1 MMDAQMRLWSHT
13 GARFFLNREL
23 REVTNNNQQKSTKN
37 GFEIHGLK
45 RISVSNV
52 NKFREAPDAW
62 ACQYLGKQRF
72 PSGWAA
78 VQGQAVEAG
87 VELSLFN
94 GLGIDDAQQHA
105 ISFLKKES
113 LFFDNKLEEIE
124 KRTPIIKRM
133 VENALEQLMPLG
145 MPELPEEGKRQHS
158 IKVPVRFA
166 EGDNG
171 TVDLIGYLD
180 FWYPEHNLI
189 VDLKT
194 TSKAPSKWS
203 LSHGIQAAV
212 YQKAVSAKHGKEPQV
227 KFLYCLTRQKDPFIW
242 MEMTEG
248 AEYLKKFKFTVQ
260 HMERL
265 LRLSN
270 DSNEIIA
277 SIPHNPDTFYWNNA
291 QEIAAT
297 LYGAWGL

>member
-1 MMDAQMRLWSHT
+1 M
-13 GARFFLNREL
+13 
-23 REVTNNNQQKSTKN
+23 N
-37 GFEIHGLK
+37 GFELHGLK

-62 ACQYLGKQRF
+62 ACQYLGKKRF

-87 VELSLFN
+87 VELALFN
-94 GLGIDDAQQHA
+94 GMGIDDAQEHA

-113 LFFDNKLEEIE
+113 LWFNNKLEEIE

-145 MPELPEEGKRQHS
+145 MPEKPEEGSRQHAVN
-158 IKVPVRFA
+158 IPVRFNEA
-166 EGDNG
+166 PNG
-171 TVDLIGYLD
+171 TVDLLGYLD
-180 FWYPEHNLI
+180 FKYIKKHNLV

-212 YQKAVSAKHGKEPQV
+212 YQKAVAAEIGHTPRV
-227 KFLYCLTRQKDPFIW
+227 KFLYCLTRQKDPFVW
-242 MEMTEG
+242 LEMTEG
-248 AEYLKKFKFTVQ
+248 EEYLKKFKFTVQ
-260 HMERL
+260 QMERL

-291 QEIAAT
+291 EEIAQT
-297 LYGAWGL
+297 FYGA

>member
-1 MMDAQMRLWSHT
+1 M
-13 GARFFLNREL
+13 
-23 REVTNNNQQKSTKN
+23 TNNNQQKSTKN

-260 HMERL
+260 QMERL

-297 LYGAWGL
+297 FYGA

>member
-1 MMDAQMRLWSHT
+1 MAD
-13 GARFFLNREL
+13 
-23 REVTNNNQQKSTKN
+23 NNQQN
-37 GFEIHGLK
+37 GFQIHGIK

-62 ACQYLGKQRF
+62 ACQYLGKKRF

-78 VQGQAVEAG
+78 VQGKAVEAG
-87 VELSLFN
+87 VELALFN
-94 GLGIDDAQQHA
+94 GLGIDDAQEHA
-105 ISFLKKES
+105 ISTLKKES

-145 MPELPEEGKRQHS
+145 MPEKPAEGQRQHS
-158 IKVPVRFA
+158 VGIPVRFA
-166 EGDNG
+166 EGENG
-171 TVDLIGYLD
+171 TVDLLGYLD
-180 FWYPEHNLI
+180 FWYPQHNLV

-212 YQKAVSAKHGKEPQV
+212 YQRAVAQQTGQRPSV
-227 KFLYCLTRQKDPFIW
+227 KFLYCLTRQKDPFVW
-242 MEMTEG
+242 LEMTEG
-248 AEYLKKFKFTVQ
+248 QEYLKKFKFTVTQ
-260 HMERL
+260 MEKL
-265 LRLSN
+265 LRLSH

-277 SIPHNPDTFYWNNA
+277 SIPHNPDSFYWNNA
-291 QEIAAT
+291 EEIAAT
-297 LYGAWGL
+297 FYGA

>member
-1 MMDAQMRLWSHT
+1 M
-13 GARFFLNREL
+13 
-23 REVTNNNQQKSTKN
+23 TNNNQQKSTKN

-212 YQKAVSAKHGKEPQV
+212 YQKAVSAKHGKKPQV

-260 HMERL
+260 QMERL

-297 LYGAWGL
+297 FYCA

>member
-1 MMDAQMRLWSHT
+1 MADN
-13 GARFFLNREL
+13 NR
-23 REVTNNNQQKSTKN
+23 QN
-37 GFEIHGLK
+37 GFKTHNIK
-45 RISVSNV
+45 YISVSNV

-62 ACQYLGKQRF
+62 ACQYLGKKKF

-248 AEYLKKFKFTVQ
+248 AEYLKKFKFTVTQ
-260 HMERL
+260 MERL

-297 LYGAWGL
+297 FYGA